1 MASSSAMLVSLALLL
16 ITTLFISPSVAQQ
29 HAQLKKICSKTFN
42 SDWCVK
48 LMKKDS
54 RTSNADDRGL
64 AEVAIDLAYST
75 AQDIQNQL
83 NAKLYKDADE
93 PELKDEL
100 VACTKNYNDVL
111 QDLKRTK
118 KHFKDGYIQRIA
130 AEAEDVVEEVNECDD
145 QLEGQSS
152 SQGTKRIR
160 KMNDAVE
167 LLCDVIKV
175 CASDSGDD
183 H

>member
-29 HAQLKKICSKTFN
+29 QAQLKKICSKTFN
-42 SDWCVK
+42 NDWCMK

-75 AQDIQNQL
+75 AQNIQNQL
-83 NAKLYKDADE
+83 NARLYKDTDE

-100 VACTKNYNDVL
+100 VACSKNYNDVM
-111 QDLKRTK
+111 QGLKRTK

-130 AEAEDVVEEVNECDD
+130 AEAEDVIEEVNECDD
-145 QLEGQSS
+145 QLEGQSNS
-152 SQGTKRIR
+152 RGTKRIR

-175 CASDSGDD
+175 CASD
-183 H
+183 